1 MTFDEKI
8 AGEIRNTLDERYGT
22 YCVSDK
28 IHHFSLAY
36 KIKKHYTIRSIKNKN
51 AYRKGFSVRKVK
63 YLVIAVLLAIF
74 LLVGFS
80 LWLTISRFSFNFH
93 QDHSDVYITP
103 NEGDKIR
110 IEEIYI
116 LSDNMEFTL
125 TERFIDNVDIIS
137 IYEKGESK
145 VTLSQSVIDDI
156 HKINTEYS
164 SPEPIVIQ
172 GFEGYYVQMSRS
184 ENLVVWTMDGYLFD
198 IGGNISKNELIK
210 LAQSTKIKKIVE
222 NP

>member
-8 AGEIRNTLDERYGT
+8 AGEIRNTLDERYGA

-36 KIKKHYTIRSIKNKN
+36 KIKKHHTIHSIKNEN
-51 AYRKGFSVRKVK
+51 VHRKGFSVRKVK

-80 LWLTISRFSFNFH
+80 LWLSISRFSFNIH

-110 IEEIYI
+110 IEGIYV

-125 TERFIDNVDIIS
+125 TERFIDDVDIIS

>member
-1 MTFDEKI
+1 M
-8 AGEIRNTLDERYGT
+8 
-22 YCVSDK
+22 
-28 IHHFSLAY
+28 H
-36 KIKKHYTIRSIKNKN
+36 
-51 AYRKGFSVRKVK
+51 RKGFSVRKVK

-93 QDHSDVYITP
+93 QDYSDVYITP

-110 IEEIYI
+110 IEEMYV

-125 TERFIDNVDIIS
+125 TERFIDDVDIIS

-156 HKINTEYS
+156 HNINTEYS
-164 SPEPIVIQ
+164 SPEPILIQ

-210 LAQSTKIKKIVE
+210 LAQSTKIKK
-222 NP
+222 